1 MDRAVAHPLL
11 AMLTQAVA
19 KEEAHGGDLGGSV
32 SDGSVEVAATP
43 VVVVEGTLYAG
54 SVEVG
59 GASDGGVG
67 RALTLLGCA
76 EGVDVDAQALAA
88 QCALHIEVDTVSDLV
103 FPKALGC
110 LGGGG
115 FSGGGLQRRR
125 RI

>member
-88 QCALHIEVDTVSDLV
+88 QCALHIEVDTVSGVV

-110 LGGGG
+110 LGGVATRKAGV
-115 FSGGGLQRRR
+115 QC
-125 RI
+125 IA